1 MEVAELLGL
10 SEANVRVIL
19 HRGRARVR
27 NDVET
32 RMQGGES

>member
-1 MEVAELLGL
+1 VATLLGL

-27 NDVET
+27 GIVEEA
-32 RMQGGES
+32 MKGSKI